1 MSQIKKDHLWE
12 LIHTISPT
20 EKAYFKKQSN
30 IHSSNGEF
38 VYLKLFD
45 DLNSILKFDLRKI
58 ELVYESY
65 HQASRLKNYL
75 YELILSALEG
85 YASNNNKVIQSKR
98 NLVYAKILFEKG
110 LLYKAKK
117 NIEKCL
123 EQSIDNY
130 DYYTQLEAIA
140 FRKKIYTVELN
151 VEEVKKSINKEEE
164 IFATIN
170 EINKYELVMS
180 SISSFSFS
188 KEKEK

>member
-1 MSQIKKDHLWE
+1 MTIEIK
-12 LIHTISPT
+12 
-20 EKAYFKKQSN
+20 
-30 IHSSNGEF
+30 
-38 VYLKLFD
+38 
-45 DLNSILKFDLRKI
+45 
-58 ELVYESY
+58 
-65 HQASRLKNYL
+65 L

-151 VEEVKKSINKEEE
+151 VEEVNTTLTLSR
-164 IFATIN
+164 TR
-170 EINKYELVMS
+170 LTRHD
-180 SISSFSFS
+180 
-188 KEKEK
+188 